1 MNKINAARYAP
12 TVGIVTLGFACKAVA
27 SDAKKITP
35 WSSMTRKWSKS
46 SRSVALDYITRLE
59 VLSIIPAARRS
70 HWAVFTG
77 LIVGF
82 LCGALV
88 AVANA
93 LTYTDLFASSS
104 SPATFSKATDLGF
117 DGTLENPANQSL
129 TISYTYL
136 GQKPYA
142 AVAAEKLPNGQAGP
156 WTKDSYVFESF
167 TNTSQLPENATIEA
181 PTRAFHSDFNC
192 HPITWKQGESD
203 YNLYFQADTSSQPE
217 LNCALDLQ
225 MQWGKGYDM
234 NRKAIGW
241 LNVTACDEEGTDLR
255 LVSTLGLRTN
265 ITKPGDKDEEFNTT
279 LVGVMCA
286 PTFSMQDAVVRANQ
300 STGEVLQYK
309 LGQSAPTSVDI
320 KTSTSAIYLYL
331 NNPVDGRS
339 QEVFARNDVG
349 FTNGDFLPTVN
360 ISTVTDAVRWYV
372 QLYYMDPFTTSL
384 TEDQAALNV
393 ESYLDN
399 PQLFKAAV
407 ERQSTSI
414 MAQVVNVLARSN
426 ASANVDGELWISG
439 PKMFLRQTALRALQA
454 SLLLIA
460 IICLLQTTL
469 FRPKTILQE
478 DPGSIASR
486 AVILA
491 SSAKKVERIFAREA
505 VSSVEH
511 MQHSL
516 SSKVWR
522 LQPSANGSVMLEAT
536 KQDQHGPINPVPS
549 NSHDGSVQTMAP
561 YKSLWKG
568 SKGKKQPLLFNL
580 RDAYSILL
588 PFHAIRNGLGFAVA
602 ASSFVILV
610 IPAIKIVAAGLYN
623 VQLVQTTHN
632 IQPLVD
638 LSIVDHLQDTFS
650 LPIDTEN
657 TIDYEGKNL
666 TLDLTAN
673 IQTAS
678 QFTEWAMNPDF
689 NIPVQSGILENLV
702 FSNLTSIGD
711 FDAEDEDISTGEITV
726 NVPAI
731 AVDVTC
737 KTATM
742 GLIANWE
749 NSTCAE
755 PYFDFYFYCDNAA
768 CNQTMNVTESDYYT
782 QYLSGSSQS
791 PCTNA
796 TNRFK
801 GLTFQRYDLG
811 YQVLLGDFGPITT
824 YLKNNTFV
832 NETGQTVVEPGM
844 FNTTTLPTIR
854 AAVCYT
860 NLTRVTVDT
869 TFARKSSSSTTNTT
883 LPSWNPIRFDRAT
896 LARGA
901 RYANA
906 PYWISPLAK
915 TTAWGHYDQYD
926 VSTDTPGMLDSG
938 SLWPTRGSSTS
949 FFELLASHSTYALG
963 NLSAV
968 LDGPAFAAAAEAVC
982 AAYATNMLTQ
992 LRPWARS
999 AAGGNA
1005 APEAALDGVVAF
1017 PQARIAQDWPSTV
1030 ALEVCLG
1037 VMVCCLV
1044 WVAVRFPSEAVLPKN
1059 PGSVAA
1065 TASLVAGSALVGRLR
1080 EEGVG
1085 KVGETRVWG
1094 EGRAGLGWW
1103 PVGESAGEG
1112 EGSGEDEFEEA
1123 EGWRGKERAR
1133 WGVDVGEGVVRQSWR
1148 EPPGRMEAE

>member
-59 VLSIIPAARRS
+59 VLSIIPAARRR

-77 LIVGF
+77 LVVGF

-279 LVGVMCA
+279 LVGVM
-286 PTFSMQDAVVRANQ
+286 
-300 STGEVLQYK
+300 
-309 LGQSAPTSVDI
+309 
-320 KTSTSAIYLYL
+320 
-331 NNPVDGRS
+331 
-339 QEVFARNDVG
+339 
-349 FTNGDFLPTVN
+349 
-360 ISTVTDAVRWYV
+360 WYV

-393 ESYLDN
+393 ESYLDS

-505 VSSVEH
+505 
-511 MQHSL
+511 
-516 SSKVWR
+516 
-522 LQPSANGSVMLEAT
+522 
-536 KQDQHGPINPVPS
+536 
-549 NSHDGSVQTMAP
+549 
-561 YKSLWKG
+561 
-568 SKGKKQPLLFNL
+568 
-580 RDAYSILL
+580 
-588 PFHAIRNGLGFAVA
+588 
-602 ASSFVILV
+602 
-610 IPAIKIVAAGLYN
+610 IVAAGLYN

-1037 VMVCCLV
+1037 VMVCC
-1044 WVAVRFPSEAVLPKN
+1044 
-1059 PGSVAA
+1059 
-1065 TASLVAGSALVGRLR
+1065 
-1080 EEGVG
+1080 
-1085 KVGETRVWG
+1085 
-1094 EGRAGLGWW
+1094 
-1103 PVGESAGEG
+1103 
-1112 EGSGEDEFEEA
+1112 
-1123 EGWRGKERAR
+1123 
-1133 WGVDVGEGVVRQSWR
+1133 
-1148 EPPGRMEAE
+1148 

>member
-59 VLSIIPAARRS
+59 VLSIIPAARRR

-77 LIVGF
+77 LVVGF

-104 SPATFSKATDLGF
+104 SPATFSKATGLGF

-279 LVGVMCA
+279 LVGVM
-286 PTFSMQDAVVRANQ
+286 
-300 STGEVLQYK
+300 
-309 LGQSAPTSVDI
+309 
-320 KTSTSAIYLYL
+320 
-331 NNPVDGRS
+331 
-339 QEVFARNDVG
+339 
-349 FTNGDFLPTVN
+349 
-360 ISTVTDAVRWYV
+360 WYV

-426 ASANVDGELWISG
+426 ASVNVDGELWISG

-491 SSAKKVERIFAREA
+491 SSAKKVERIFSREA

-832 NETGQTVVEPGM
+832 NETGQTVVESGM
-844 FNTTTLPTIR
+844 FNTTTLPNIR

-926 VSTDTPGMLDSG
+926 ASMDTPGMLDSG